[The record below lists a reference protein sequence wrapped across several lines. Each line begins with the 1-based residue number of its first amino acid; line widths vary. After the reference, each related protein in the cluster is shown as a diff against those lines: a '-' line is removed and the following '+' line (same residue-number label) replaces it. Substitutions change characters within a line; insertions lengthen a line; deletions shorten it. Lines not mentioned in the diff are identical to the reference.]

1 MKIKNS
7 LITTCL
13 FFLTQS
19 CAAYPRISAKTP
31 GVQLE
36 LIPYIQDYRYLIGE
50 DRYSEKFKR
59 LSANIVDMHDST
71 LGVCRWLLNGGT
83 EIEINKKYWY
93 SYNTTFYDRYF
104 TVLHELEH
112 CIRNRGHT
120 DIKKEIDNL
129 TDFFEEIGRYMGI
142 IETKHEL
149 KDGCPASIMHSTN
162 FSFYCQQ
169 IHYNYYLQE
178 IRQWKK

>member
-1 MKIKNS
+1 MKNKLVTIF
-7 LITTCL
+7 LL
-13 FFLTQS
+13 LLTQS

-31 GVQLE
+31 GIQPE
-36 LIPYIQDYRYLIGE
+36 LQPYIQDYRYLIGE
-50 DRYSEKFKR
+50 DNYNHKFKK
-59 LSANIVDMHDST
+59 LSANIVDMNDEI
-71 LGVCRWLLNGGT
+71 LGVCRWLLDGGN

-93 SYNTTFYDRYF
+93 SYSTTFYDRYF

-120 DIKKEIDNL
+120 NIKQEIDNV

-149 KDGCPASIMHSTN
+149 KDGCPASIMHSTS
-162 FSFYCQQ
+162 FSFYCQRT
-169 IHYNYYLQE
+169 YYIYYINE
-178 IRQWKK
+178 IKNWKK